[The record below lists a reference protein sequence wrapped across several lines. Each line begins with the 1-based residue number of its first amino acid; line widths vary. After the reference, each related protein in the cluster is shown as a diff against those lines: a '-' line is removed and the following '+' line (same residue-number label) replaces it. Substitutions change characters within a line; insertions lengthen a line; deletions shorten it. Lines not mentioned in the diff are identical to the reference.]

1 MTDPDNAAEPAEGDA
16 FEARPVGFGELARWR
31 DRAIA
36 AERDAAQMRARVAD
50 VDAWLCSDDGVRRRE
65 LEAERAELTRMRAVV
80 EEARAVLAALPA
92 VPPPSVV
99 DGVAGPGLLSW
110 ATIRRLDDA
119 LDALSA
125 EEMAELR
132 AILAAGE
139 WDLHAEGVGY
149 ACRWILQ
156 ERDRVA
162 VRDE

>member
-16 FEARPVGFGELARWR
+16 FEARPVSFGELARWR

-36 AERDAAQMRARVAD
+36 AE
-50 VDAWLCSDDGVRRRE
+50 
-65 LEAERAELTRMRAVV
+65 AERDRLREVV
-80 EEARAVLAALPA
+80 EAARAVLAAKPA

-99 DGVAGPGLLSW
+99 DDVAGPRLLSW